1 MCTAHAP
8 AEVEFVWGGVGWGG
22 GGGGFHSIM
31 WSPQLRFVLELGCD
45 NIVEHEDIMN
55 HVLLVGHANLVSH
68 ISPDSLL
75 DSTEKRMKLW
85 KFCSR
90 DDRFK
95 PGFICHS
102 KPISSTLNKPRLICY
117 RVRKVKITIF

>member
-1 MCTAHAP
+1 M
-8 AEVEFVWGGVGWGG
+8 
-22 GGGGFHSIM
+22 
-31 WSPQLRFVLELGCD
+31 LELGCD

-55 HVLLVGHANLVSH
+55 HVLLVGHENLVSH

-90 DDRFK
+90 YDQSTALNLASSVTVNLVQAHEINLDQSVTECEK
-95 PGFICHS
+95 SKLLFIKNGGLS
-102 KPISSTLNKPRLICY
+102 AG
-117 RVRKVKITIF
+117 